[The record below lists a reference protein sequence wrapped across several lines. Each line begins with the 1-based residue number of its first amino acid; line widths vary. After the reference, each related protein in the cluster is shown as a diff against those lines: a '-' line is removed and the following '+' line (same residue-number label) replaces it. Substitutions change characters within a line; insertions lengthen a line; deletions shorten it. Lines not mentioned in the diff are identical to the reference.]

1 MTARPP
7 ILRAAFEGL
16 VVDSFAGGGGA
27 STGIEAALGR
37 PVDIAINHDPEAI
50 AMHAENHPATRHF
63 CESVWKVD
71 PMEATG
77 GRPVA
82 LAWFSPDCK
91 HFSRAKGTKPVEK
104 KIRGLAWVVTRW
116 ARAVKPRVI
125 LLENVEEFETWG
137 PLVDGRPCPVRRGRT
152 FRAWVGQLRNLGY
165 EVEWRSLR
173 ACDFGAPTTRKRLY
187 LIARCD
193 GEPIAWPDPTHGP
206 GREQPWRIAAECIEW
221 ALPCP
226 SIFERSRPL
235 ADATMRRI
243 AEGVRRYVINSPQP
257 FLVKY
262 HGGDDAWR
270 GQLPGEPLR
279 TVDASN
285 RFGLVSPTLI
295 QASYGEREGQAP
307 RVPGLDKPLGTVVAG
322 GVKHALVTAFLAR
335 HFGGMV
341 EIEVS
346 RPLPTITAKD
356 HHSLVT
362 ASLAGDRAAEV
373 RAFLTKYNRTSAPKS
388 PLLPFDTVTT
398 RDRFGLMTVAG
409 QRYEIADIGMRMLVP
424 RELYRA
430 QGFPEAYCID
440 PVVDGAR
447 LTKTA
452 QTRMVGNSVAPPVA
466 EALVRAN
473 VAVEADREEAA

>member
-1 MTARPP
+1 MTRPP
-7 ILRAAFEGL
+7 IFRAAFDGL

-104 KIRGLAWVVTRW
+104 KIRGLAWVVIRW
-116 ARAVKPRVI
+116 ARAVQPRVI

-152 FRAWVGQLRNLGY
+152 FRAWVGQLRRLGY

-193 GEPIAWPDPTHGP
+193 GEPIRWPDPTHGP
-206 GREQPWRIAAECIEW
+206 GREQPWRVAAECIEW

-235 ADATMRRI
+235 ADATLRRI
-243 AEGVRRYVINSPQP
+243 AEGVRRYVLDARQP
-257 FLVKY
+257 FLLPVT
-262 HGGDDAWR
+262 HQGGDRVHAITEPFRTITSAHR
-270 GQLPGEPLR
+270 GEIAL
-279 TVDASN
+279 A
-285 RFGLVSPTLI
+285 SPTLI
-295 QASYGEREGQAP
+295 QTSYGEREGQAP

-341 EIEVS
+341 GIEVD

-362 ASLAGDRAAEV
+362 AELGERVDQV

-398 RDRFGLMTVAG
+398 RDRFGLVTIAG
-409 QRYEIADIGMRMLVP
+409 RRYEIADIGLRMLVP

-430 QGFPEAYCID
+430 QGFPESYVID
-440 PVVDGAR
+440 PVVGGAR

>member
-1 MTARPP
+1 MTGRPP
-7 ILRAAFEGL
+7 ILRASFDGL

-37 PVDIAINHDPEAI
+37 SVDLAINHDPEAI
-50 AMHAENHPATRHF
+50 AMHAENHPGTRHF

-82 LAWFSPDCK
+82 VAWFSPDCK

-104 KIRGLAWVVTRW
+104 KIRGLAWVVIRW

-137 PLVDGRPCPVRRGRT
+137 PLVDGRPCPLRRGHT
-152 FRAWVGQLRNLGY
+152 FRAWVGQLRRLGY

-187 LIARCD
+187 LVARCD
-193 GEPIAWPDPTHGP
+193 GEPIRWPDPTHGP
-206 GREQPWRIAAECIEW
+206 GRSQPWRIAAECVEW
-221 ALPCP
+221 GLPCP

-243 AEGVRRYVINSPQP
+243 AEGVRRYVLHTPQP
-257 FLVKY
+257 FVVKY
-262 HGGDDAWR
+262 HGGPDSWR
-270 GQLPGEPLR
+270 GQPVTEPLR
-279 TVDASN
+279 TVDAAN
-285 RFGLVSPTLI
+285 RFALASPTLI
-295 QASYGEREGQAP
+295 QTSYGEREGQAP

-322 GVKHALVTAFLAR
+322 GVKHALVAAFLAR

-341 EIEVS
+341 GIEVS
-346 RPLPTITAKD
+346 RPLPTVTAKD

-362 ASLAGDRAAEV
+362 AELGGDHAAEV
-373 RAFLTKYNRTSAPKS
+373 RAFLTKYNREARGQALEL
-388 PLLPFDTVTT
+388 PLQTITA
-398 RDRFGLMTVAG
+398 RDRFGLVTVDG
-409 QRYEIADIGMRMLVP
+409 TPHVIADVGMRMLVP

-430 QGFPEAYCID
+430 QGFPDSYVID
-440 PVVDGAR
+440 PVIGGER
-447 LTKTA
+447 LSKTA

-473 VAVEADREEAA
+473 VAAEAAERSAA